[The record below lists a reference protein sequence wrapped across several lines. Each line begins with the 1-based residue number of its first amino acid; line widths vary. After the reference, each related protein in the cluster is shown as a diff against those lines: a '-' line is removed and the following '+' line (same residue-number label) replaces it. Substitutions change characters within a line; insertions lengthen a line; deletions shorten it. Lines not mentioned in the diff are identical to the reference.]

1 MKSIIATTNQVDYNV
16 LSIYYSIDALTGLY
30 KTGTSDQRNTLSQ
43 QILEHDVLTIIYDV
57 REVTYFVRSPNE
69 NPMS

>member
-1 MKSIIATTNQVDYNV
+1 MKSIIATTNQGDHDV
-16 LSIYYSIDALTGLY
+16 LSIYYGIDALTGLY

-43 QILEHDVLTIIYDV
+43 RILQHEVLTIIYDV
-57 REVTYFVRSPNE
+57 RGVTYFVWSPDK